1 MVRVAGHSK
10 WANIKHKKSK
20 EDARRG
26 QLFTKLSRQ
35 ITVAARNGG
44 GDPSAN
50 VQLRLAIEKARA
62 ANMTNE
68 AIERAIKRGTG
79 ELEAVAYETLTYE
92 GYAPGGV
99 AVLVQVMTDNRNRTA
114 GDIRY
119 IFSKHDG
126 SLGEAG
132 SVAWM
137 FEAKGQVEVAR
148 EGAPDLDEMLLVAAD
163 AGAEDV
169 EDEDD
174 RYVVLSSLQD
184 LDAVRRA
191 LEERGLRVLSAA
203 PTYRPQTT
211 VELDEEQARKALKLI
226 DALEEHDD
234 VQEVYTNLELS
245 DEVLAKLDL

>member
-1 MVRVAGHSK
+1 
-10 WANIKHKKSK
+10 
-20 EDARRG
+20 
-26 QLFTKLSRQ
+26 
-35 ITVAARNGG
+35 
-44 GDPSAN
+44 
-50 VQLRLAIEKARA
+50 
-62 ANMTNE
+62 
-68 AIERAIKRGTG
+68 
-79 ELEAVAYETLTYE
+79 
-92 GYAPGGV
+92 
-99 AVLVQVMTDNRNRTA
+99 
-114 GDIRY
+114 
-119 IFSKHDG
+119 
-126 SLGEAG
+126 
-132 SVAWM
+132 
-137 FEAKGQVEVAR
+137 
-148 EGAPDLDEMLLVAAD
+148 
-163 AGAEDV
+163 DV